1 MIDATFEQTFLSRLG
16 NNVRRL
22 RQEKGWTQDQLAAAA
37 GLHRTYISGI
47 ERGERNVSVV
57 NMGRLALAFDVG
69 PEELLRD
76 ALHVPTNT

>member
-1 MIDATFEQTFLSRLG
+1 MGDQSFEQTFLSSLG

-22 RQEKGWTQDQLAAAA
+22 RREKGWTQDQLAVAS

-57 NMGRLALAFDVG
+57 NMGRLALALDVG
-69 PEELLRD
+69 LEELLHD
-76 ALHVPTNT
+76 ALQLAADA

>member
-1 MIDATFEQTFLSRLG
+1 MTDPSFEQTFLSRLG

-22 RQEKGWTQDQLAAAA
+22 RQKRGWTQDQLAAAS

-57 NMGRLALAFDVG
+57 NMGRLALAFEVD
-69 PEELLRD
+69 PEELLRN
-76 ALHVPTNT
+76 ALHVATDT